1 LDQHEGNESNES
13 DEGNE
18 GDEVILSPTA
28 AGTAWAV
35 YAAQVASQGGV
46 LAGP

>member
-13 DEGNE
+13 DECNE